1 MDIYI
6 FSSGQGDQ
14 PLSRAT
20 VTNEFNNLLKE
31 IQPYIDKEIYD
42 ALYDKFYDVESDLIR
57 LDKLEE
63 EVADKDEAYDS
74 LENDLDSLR
83 NRYDDLYDEKIE
95 LENQNS
101 KILSQ
106 IKEIVDKSRSNKLDF
121 SEVENKLE
129 EIWEEN

>member
-1 MDIYI
+1 MVLILDN
-6 FSSGQGDQ
+6 GQ
-14 PLSRAT
+14 T
-20 VTNEFNNLLKE
+20 VTIYEQSDLLKQL
-31 IQPYIDKEIYD
+31 QPYIHKEIYD
-42 ALYDKFYDVESDLIR
+42 LLEEQYGDIDSDLER
-57 LDKLEE
+57 LDKLENK
-63 EVADKDEAYDS
+63 VADQDEAYDS

-95 LENQNS
+95 LENQNN

-106 IKEIVDKSRSNKLDF
+106 IKEIVDLSRSNKLAF